1 LLKSKVPKKKTTPPM
16 ENLDSIMRNVVL
28 GVDNLKTGR
37 TVPRRR
43 NRFKKVEVTDPE
55 SDERP
60 I

>member
-1 LLKSKVPKKKTTPPM
+1 M

-28 GVDNLKTGR
+28 RLDNLKSGR
-37 TVPRRR
+37 TSPMRRR

-60 I
+60 N